1 MNILDLLI
9 VIFSLILAN
18 LIFYPFDIYK
28 YKAKRHHLRKSP
40 LYTQKDVDR
49 FYNFIDIN
57 LSKDLIASYT
67 NGSYPPNFLHAE
79 FANDY
84 GYFCIATRHK
94 NLYYYLSTPYK
105 LEIVKH
111 EK

>member
-1 MNILDLLI
+1 M
-9 VIFSLILAN
+9 
-18 LIFYPFDIYK
+18 
-28 YKAKRHHLRKSP
+28 KAKRYHARKNP

-57 LSKDLIASYT
+57 LSKDFLDKYT
-67 NGSYPPNFLHAE
+67 NGSYPSNFLHAE

-94 NLYYYLSTPYK
+94 TLYYYVGTPFN
-105 LEIVKH
+105 LDVVKYD
-111 EK
+111 K